1 MILKIK
7 KTFWVV
13 GRNSRKREEIKETKE
28 QDCCCQKDSQQ
39 KREGEH
45 KDCVWR
51 RRRGNVRFVWSFD
64 FQEYLLTILIRCEAD
79 KESEWETDRPGDK
92 FSEVF
97 GKKRTAYNRRVN
109 FQILEVRKR
118 VSQLLVQTSRIFTLT
133 GYIHRT
139 NWYDVFFIQE
149 PDWHTF
155 FSWNVEMFSNNP
167 KCIAS
172 S

>member
-7 KTFWVV
+7 KTFWVL

-92 FSEVF
+92 FSEIF
-97 GKKRTAYNRRVN
+97 GKKRTAYNRRIN
-109 FQILEVRKR
+109 LQILEVRKR
-118 VSQLLVQTSRIFTLT
+118 VRQLLVQTSRIFTLT
-133 GYIHRT
+133 RYIHRT
-139 NWYDVFFIQE
+139 NWFWRLLHTRTWLTQNELFFLKRG
-149 PDWHTF
+149 
-155 FSWNVEMFSNNP
+155 NVLKQP
-167 KCIAS
+167 
-172 S
+172 

>member
-7 KTFWVV
+7 KTFWVL

-28 QDCCCQKDSQQ
+28 QNCCCQKDTQQ
-39 KREGEH
+39 KREGQH

-79 KESEWETDRPGDK
+79 KELEWETDRLGEK
-92 FSEVF
+92 LSEIF

-118 VSQLLVQTSRIFTLT
+118 VSQLLVQASRIFRLT

-139 NWYDVFFIQE
+139 NWFWHLLHTRTWLTQNELFFLKRG
-149 PDWHTF
+149 
-155 FSWNVEMFSNNP
+155 NVLKQP
-167 KCIAS
+167 
-172 S
+172 

>member
-1 MILKIK
+1 MISKIK
-7 KTFWVV
+7 KTFWLL

-92 FSEVF
+92 FSEIF
-97 GKKRTAYNRRVN
+97 GKKRTAYN
-109 FQILEVRKR
+109 K
-118 VSQLLVQTSRIFTLT
+118 
-133 GYIHRT
+133 
-139 NWYDVFFIQE
+139 
-149 PDWHTF
+149 
-155 FSWNVEMFSNNP
+155 
-167 KCIAS
+167 S
-172 S
+172 SDLRG

>member
-7 KTFWVV
+7 KTFWVL

-92 FSEVF
+92 FSEIF
-97 GKKRTAYNRRVN
+97 GKKRTAYNRRIN
-109 FQILEVRKR
+109 LQILEVRKR
-118 VSQLLVQTSRIFTLT
+118 VRQLLVQTSRIFTLT

-139 NWYDVFFIQE
+139 NWF
-149 PDWHTF
+149 WRLLHTRTWLTQNELSF
-155 FSWNVEMFSNNP
+155 LKRGNVLKQP
-167 KCIAS
+167 
-172 S
+172 